1 MKPLVITRRSSQL
14 LCISDVI
21 HWFYSR
27 WVAVQLWY
35 RGATTVQPTNSA
47 WIVLAGNKG
56 KMASTEMITVST
68 RLQNVHYAIRD
79 VVVLAEELARQ
90 GRTIIPLNIGDPPS
104 FDFSTPP
111 HLIAA
116 VEKAMRDGHNG
127 YGASSGLASA
137 VEAIRGEAER
147 KGIQNILDVFV
158 TSGTSEAVDI
168 CFGALLNEGDNVLCP
183 VPEYPLYTVV
193 LGKLDLKP
201 NSYMLREENN
211 WEPDIEELER
221 NINSR
226 TRGIVLINPNN
237 PTGAIY
243 SRETLEGIADVARRY
258 NLIVFSDEIYDKLIL
273 EGEHLSI
280 AAVAPDVPVVT
291 FGGLSKNY
299 LAPGWR
305 IGWGIVSGPR
315 QILAPYLEGVNK
327 LLRSRLC
334 ASHPMMYAIEPAL
347 NGPQDHL
354 VGVNAKL
361 KARAKVT
368 SDWANST
375 PCVSCVPP
383 KGAFY
388 AFPKFDIPD
397 SDDIFVKNLL
407 RETGVLLVHG
417 SGFGQEPGTRH
428 CRVVFLPNEQ
438 ILSRAYAAI
447 SEFIATHYA

>member
-1 MKPLVITRRSSQL
+1 VRNWIYSHHLIKQL
-14 LCISDVI
+14 CYVVVHHSTVNQLRLDCSCWE
-21 HWFYSR
+21 HYKAKTAS
-27 WVAVQLWY
+27 VQ
-35 RGATTVQPTNSA
+35 
-47 WIVLAGNKG
+47 
-56 KMASTEMITVST
+56 MITVST
-68 RLQNVHYAIRD
+68 RLQNVQYAIRD

-90 GRTIIPLNIGDPPS
+90 GKTIIPLNIGDPPS
-104 FDFSTPP
+104 FDFATPP

-127 YGASSGLASA
+127 YGASSGLPCA
-137 VEAIRGEAER
+137 VEAIRREAER
-147 KGIQNILDVFV
+147 KGIRNILDVFV
-158 TSGTSEAVDI
+158 TSGTSEGVDI

-201 NSYMLREENN
+201 NSYMLREENG
-211 WEPDIEELER
+211 WEPDLEEMER

-243 SRETLEGIADVARRY
+243 SRETLEGIADIARRHR
-258 NLIVFSDEIYDKLIL
+258 LIIFSDEIYDKLVL
-273 EGEHLSI
+273 EGEHIAI

-305 IGWGIVSGPR
+305 IGWGIVSGPA
-315 QILAPYLEGVNK
+315 QILGPYLEGVNK

-334 ASHPMMYAIEPAL
+334 ASHPMMFAIQPAL
-347 NGPQDHL
+347 DGPQDHL

-361 KARAKVT
+361 RSRAKLT
-368 SDWANST
+368 TEWANST
-375 PCVSCVPP
+375 PLVSCVAP

-388 AFPKFDIPD
+388 AYPKFEIPEPD
-397 SDDIFVKNLL
+397 EVFVKRLL
-407 RETGVLLVHG
+407 KETGVLVVHG
-417 SGFGQEPGTRH
+417 SGFGQEPGTKH
-428 CRVVFLPNEQ
+428 CRIVFLPDEKT
-438 ILSRAYAAI
+438 LSGAYGVI
-447 SEFIATHYA
+447 SDFIKSHYA